1 MVINTAT
8 HNQSEC
14 REYVSM
20 EHSGTNEMDILAI
33 DEDIYF
39 PKCRDLGVRRGIKR
53 L

>member
-1 MVINTAT
+1 MVGNTAT

-14 REYVSM
+14 RENESM
-20 EHSGTNEMDILAI
+20 ECSGTTETGIIAI

-39 PKCRDLGVRRGIKR
+39 PKCRDLGVKGGIKR